1 MSYTQVAALAV
12 LVVLGIT
19 LYVLID
25 VSFDF
30 RKDVAR
36 GQDPWDLDYGIRMFD
51 RRNYDGRGK
60 RIHTAIV
67 VLTICIWIALATLV
81 FG

>member
-1 MSYTQVAALAV
+1 MDYTQLAASAV
-12 LVVLGIT
+12 LVILGIT

-36 GQDPWDLDYGIRMFD
+36 GEDPWDLDYAIRMFD
-51 RRNYDGRGK
+51 RRSYDDRGK
-60 RIHTAIV
+60 RFHTGIV
-67 VLTICIWIALATLV
+67 AVSVCICIALFALV